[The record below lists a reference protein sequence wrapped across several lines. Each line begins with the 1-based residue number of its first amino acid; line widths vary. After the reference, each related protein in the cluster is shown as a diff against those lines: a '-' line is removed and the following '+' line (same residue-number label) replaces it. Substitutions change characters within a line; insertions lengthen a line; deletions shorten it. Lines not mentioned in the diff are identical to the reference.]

1 MGPWSRSFIAAVVGN
16 AERPALEVTDLKIE
30 PGLISARV
38 DGVEV
43 TLSAVP
49 IPQRIWLPVIRYAE
63 GMGQLEESVKGRF
76 QSVHLEH
83 LLEEDWDE
91 KLIPRASAIT
101 RSGGEAE
108 LAAVA
113 FAVAD
118 RIEASPGELLIWRG
132 IEGGERVRPTLDPWA
147 GGEIDPPEPR
157 RVPRYAVLKRLGPS
171 GIPSTGGDLSNAL
184 RVAYDTF

>member
-1 MGPWSRSFIAAVVGN
+1 MGPWSRSFVAAIVGN
-16 AERPALEVTDLKIE
+16 AERPALEVTDLRIE

-49 IPQRIWLPVIRYAE
+49 IPPRIWAAVIRYAQ
-63 GMGQLEESVKGRF
+63 GMGQLEEAVEGRF

-91 KLIPRASAIT
+91 KLIPRPSAIT

-108 LAAVA
+108 LVALA

-118 RIEASPGELLIWRG
+118 RIDVSPGQLLAWRG
-132 IEGGERVRPTLDPWA
+132 AAGGERVRPALDPWV
-147 GGEIDPPEPR
+147 GGVLEQPEPR
-157 RVPRYAVLKRLGPS
+157 RVPDHAVLKRLGPS
-171 GIPSTGGDLSNAL
+171 GIASTGGDVSNAL
-184 RVAYDTF
+184 RAAYDAF